1 MRLEVRI
8 QTADFA
14 VDEVLAGI
22 RARQRAAGAVVTFV
36 GLVRERTQAA
46 ESLAESLAGS
56 LAATL
61 PESSVESLAAA
72 RAEPPAQAS
81 APAEA
86 PVTPSS
92 QALYLEHYPGVTER
106 SIEAFARQAQARW
119 PLLEVIVVHR
129 VGWLEPTAQIVLVVT
144 VSSHRAAAFAAA
156 AFLMDYLKTDAVLWK
171 KERHADGGETWLEAT
186 HGDQA
191 ATRAWHV
198 SVGESDA
205 AR

>member
-22 RARQRAAGAVVTFV
+22 RARQRTAGAVVTFV
-36 GLVRERTQAA
+36 GLVRERTLAA
-46 ESLAESLAGS
+46 ESLAES

-72 RAEPPAQAS
+72 PAEPPAQAS
-81 APAEA
+81 APAQA
-86 PVTPSS
+86 PVAPSS

-198 SVGESDA
+198 SAGESDA

>member
-22 RARQRAAGAVVTFV
+22 RARQRSAGAVVTFV

-46 ESLAESLAGS
+46 ES

-81 APAEA
+81 APAQA
-86 PVTPSS
+86 PVAPSS

>member
-1 MRLEVRI
+1 M
-8 QTADFA
+8 
-14 VDEVLAGI
+14 
-22 RARQRAAGAVVTFV
+22 
-36 GLVRERTQAA
+36 
-46 ESLAESLAGS
+46 
-56 LAATL
+56 
-61 PESSVESLAAA
+61 ESLAAS
-72 RAEPPAQAS
+72 RAEPPAHAS

-86 PVTPSS
+86 LVAPSS

-186 HGDQA
+186 HGDRA

-198 SVGESDA
+198 SAGESDA

>member
-22 RARQRAAGAVVTFV
+22 RARQRSAGAVVTFV

-46 ESLAESLAGS
+46 ESLAESLA
-56 LAATL
+56 ATL
-61 PESSVESLAAA
+61 PESSVESLAAS

-81 APAEA
+81 APAQA
-86 PVTPSS
+86 PVAPSS

-191 ATRAWHV
+191 AINLLRYIK
-198 SVGESDA
+198 SISSYDL
-205 AR
+205 